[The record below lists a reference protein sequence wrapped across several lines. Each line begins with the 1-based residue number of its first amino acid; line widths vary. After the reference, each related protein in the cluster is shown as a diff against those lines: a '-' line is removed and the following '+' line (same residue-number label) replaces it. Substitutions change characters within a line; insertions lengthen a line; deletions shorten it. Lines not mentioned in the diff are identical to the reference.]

1 MKKAFGV
8 AALLLSTF
16 PAAGWAGPADDRLV
30 EAVRAN
36 DNVAVK
42 SLLASGANANTQLAD
57 KSTIL
62 GWAIDRQN
70 DETVKLL
77 LAAGANANTADP
89 TGIAPLALAC
99 EFGNP
104 AIVTSLLV
112 AGADVKVAR
121 PEGVTVLALCAGSST
136 PDVLEA
142 LIAKGADA
150 NQTDPQGQ
158 TPLMWA
164 AMYGKPDNIALLVKK
179 GADVNAVEKSG
190 FTPLFFALRSKNAQ
204 APMRLLEAG
213 ANVKAVIPGGAS
225 VLEAAVTVGNVPFAM
240 QAVRSGV
247 DVKHRDNQGR
257 TAIHIAA
264 ATGNADFVKLVLSK
278 GGDANALTV
287 VATPAPVVV
296 ASAASTAAKPV
307 LGAQPVAEEPRR
319 PKPYPVPA
327 TPLQFA
333 ARAGS
338 VDAMKAL
345 VAAGAK
351 PGIKGPDGMT
361 VALAAAS
368 GGHLE
373 AMKYA
378 YELDPH
384 LDAIARGGRGPLHLI
399 VANKQAAEPEAVIL
413 FLADKG
419 AKLDLK
425 DERDSTAGDDVN
437 RFGAENVRVFFIQ
450 LLRDRGIISV
460 AH

>member
-1 MKKAFGV
+1 MKKAL
-8 AALLLSTF
+8 AALFLSSLPVTSW
-16 PAAGWAGPADDRLV
+16 AAAADDRLV
-30 EAVRAN
+30 EAVRGN
-36 DNVAVK
+36 DIAAIK
-42 SLLASGANANTQLAD
+42 SELAAGANANTQLAD
-57 KSTIL
+57 KSSVL
-62 GWAIDRQN
+62 EWAIDRQN
-70 DETVKLL
+70 EEAVKLL
-77 LAAGANANTADP
+77 LTAGASANAPDP

-104 AIVTSLLV
+104 AIVTSLLA
-112 AGADVKVAR
+112 AGADVKAAR

-136 PDVLEA
+136 PEVLEA
-142 LIAKGADA
+142 LIAKGANV
-150 NQTDPQGQ
+150 NQADPAGQ

-164 AMYGKPDNIALLVKK
+164 AMYGKPDNISLLVKK
-179 GADVNAVEKSG
+179 GADVNAVEKGG
-190 FTPLFFALRSKNAQ
+190 FTPLFFALRGENPD

-213 ANVKAVIPGGAS
+213 ANVKAVIPRGAS
-225 VLEAAVTVGNVPFAM
+225 VLEAAVMVGNIPFAM

-247 DVKHRDNQGR
+247 DIKHQDNQGR

-264 ATGNADFVKLVLSK
+264 ATGNAEFVKLVLSK
-278 GGDANALTV
+278 GGNPNAMTV
-287 VATPAPVVV
+287 VAPPPAPVKV
-296 ASAASTAAKPV
+296 ATAVSTASKPAAPV
-307 LGAQPVAEEPRR
+307 LDMPER
-319 PKPYPVPA
+319 PKPYPIPA

-333 ARAGS
+333 AKAGS

-351 PGIKGPDGMT
+351 PDVKGPDGMT
-361 VALAAAS
+361 LALAAAS

-384 LDAIARGGRGPLHLI
+384 LDAVARGGRGPLHLL
-399 VANKQAAEPEAVIL
+399 VANKQAAEPEAVIQ

-419 AKLDLK
+419 AKLDLA
-425 DERDSTAGDDVN
+425 DERKSTAGDDVN

-450 LLRDRGIISV
+450 LLRDRGIVSV

>member
-1 MKKAFGV
+1 MKKAL
-8 AALLLSTF
+8 AALLLSGL
-16 PAAGWAGPADDRLV
+16 PAASWAAADDRLV
-30 EAVRAN
+30 DAVRGN
-36 DNVAVK
+36 DVAAIK
-42 SLLASGANANTQLAD
+42 AQLAAGASANTQLAD
-57 KSTIL
+57 KSSVL
-62 GWAIDRQN
+62 EWAIDRQN
-70 DETVKLL
+70 EEAVKLL
-77 LAAGANANTADP
+77 LGAGANANAPDP

-104 AIVTSLLV
+104 AIVTSLLA
-112 AGADVKVAR
+112 AGADPKAAR
-121 PEGVTVLALCAGSST
+121 PEGVTVLELCAGSST
-136 PDVLEA
+136 PAVLDA
-142 LIAKGADA
+142 LIAKGANV

-164 AMYGKPDNIALLVKK
+164 AMYGKPDNITLLIKK

-190 FTPLFFALRSKNAQ
+190 FTPLFFALRGENAD
-204 APMRLLEAG
+204 APMRLLEGG
-213 ANVKAVIPGGAS
+213 ANVKALIPGGAS
-225 VLEAAVTVGNVPFAM
+225 VLEAAVTTGNVPFAM

-247 DVKHRDNQGR
+247 DIKHRDNQGR

-264 ATGNADFVKLVLSK
+264 ATGNAEFVKLVLSK
-278 GGDANALTV
+278 GGDPNAMTV
-287 VATPAPVVV
+287 VAPPAPVMV
-296 ASAASTAAKPV
+296 ASAAATISKPVVGAKPV
-307 LGAQPVAEEPRR
+307 VDAPSR

-338 VDAMKAL
+338 VEAMKAL

-351 PGIKGPDGMT
+351 PNLKGPDGMT

-378 YELDPH
+378 YEIDPH
-384 LDAIARGGRGPLHLI
+384 LDAIAQGGRGPFHLL

-419 AKLDLK
+419 AKLDLA
-425 DERDSTAGDDVN
+425 DERHSTAGDDVN
-437 RFGAENVRVFFIQ
+437 RFGVESVRVFFIQ
-450 LLRDRGIISV
+450 LLRDRGIVSV